1 MDTALIESTPSPP
14 SLRSH
19 TPTVVAY
26 LAGLD
31 SPRSRQRMAQA
42 LNVASDLLT
51 GGRSNAVEADW
62 GRLQHE
68 HIVALRA
75 QLCDRY
81 APSGVNL
88 ILSAIKGVLKTAW
101 RQGRISAEH
110 YHRVTD
116 IRGVKAAP
124 LPPGRALSTGEISAL
139 FDVCSRDP
147 GPAGIRDAAILALLY
162 AAGLRRSELV
172 NLDYADYDQDTGEL
186 KIRRGKGRKDRIGYV
201 ANGSKDALEAWL
213 AVRGIAPGP
222 LFYRILK
229 GGRIVHQRLHDH
241 TIWEIVLKRATQSKI
256 KPFAPHDMRRTFIS
270 HLLEHGADLS
280 VVQRMAGH
288 SQISTTARYD
298 HRGLKAQQQASE
310 LLHVPFR
317 ASH

>member
-1 MDTALIESTPSPP
+1 MDTALIESTPSTP

-31 SPRSRQRMAQA
+31 SPRTRQRMAQA

-51 GGRSNAVEADW
+51 GGQKHALETDW

-68 HIVALRA
+68 HIAALRT

-81 APSGVNL
+81 APAGVNL

-101 RQGRISAEH
+101 RQGLIGAEH

-116 IRGVKAAP
+116 IHGVKGQP

-139 FDVCSRDP
+139 FDACGRDV
-147 GPAGIRDAAILALLY
+147 GPAAVRDAAILALLY

-186 KIRRGKGRKDRIGYV
+186 KIRRGKGRKDRIGYA

-213 AVRGIAPGP
+213 AVRGITPGP
-222 LFYRILK
+222 LFIRIRK
-229 GGRIVHQRLHDH
+229 GGRIIHQRLSDH
-241 TIWEIVLKRATQSKI
+241 AVWEVTLRRATQAKI

-298 HRGLKAQQQASE
+298 HRGLRAQREAAQ

-317 ASH
+317 A